1 MLINVVIVPHIVP
14 TLTVTISP
22 SDPIHGVVGLPL
34 IINCTVRTVVGVET
48 SSVMISWMGP
58 GGGSVMD
65 DSRIIFSQDTSSDNI
80 YTIYSYLQFTYLM
93 QGDEGTY
100 TCYAMIMGSSESQS
114 VELQSLTSKFPH
126 KC

>member
-1 MLINVVIVPHIVP
+1 
-14 TLTVTISP
+14 
-22 SDPIHGVVGLPL
+22 
-34 IINCTVRTVVGVET
+34 
-48 SSVMISWMGP
+48 MISWMGP

-65 DSRIIFSQDTSSDNI
+65 DSRIIFSQDTSSDNN

-100 TCYAMIMGSSESQS
+100 TCYAMTMGSSESQS